1 MQVLDTKPLQHL
13 ALMHFCSVSNRQIA
27 PRRIMTALQNSG
39 LRNTV
44 KSLHLGTTH
53 DAMALLG
60 VPDGLP
66 RVWPH
71 VTELVLDFPALGAPK
86 RVHSDL
92 HFLRA
97 FPTVTTL
104 SIGVSQIYEGETPV
118 GRERE
123 ERAELREIAFIP
135 SFLATI
141 STLLPR
147 LKALSMAV
155 PYSKLEWVSTSIYV
169 SDDRC

>member
-1 MQVLDTKPLQHL
+1 
-13 ALMHFCSVSNRQIA
+13 
-27 PRRIMTALQNSG
+27 
-39 LRNTV
+39 
-44 KSLHLGTTH
+44 
-53 DAMALLG
+53 MALLG

-66 RVWPH
+66 RVWPY

-97 FPTVTTL
+97 FPAVTTL
-104 SIGVSQIYEGETPV
+104 SIGVSQIDEGETLV
-118 GRERE
+118 GCERE
-123 ERAELREIAFIP
+123 ERAELREIAFMP
-135 SFLATI
+135 SFLGTI

-155 PYSKLEWVSTSIYV
+155 PYSKLEWQQFWEAFGQDH
-169 SDDRC
+169 DDPRFPYLKFFYARNNPTRVELRYHADPERPDGSVKDVA